1 MDTHDTRRS
10 AEHFLNLIKESH
22 RGKFKVY
29 IGMIA
34 GVGKSYRMLQEAHEL
49 LENGVDVQIG
59 YIETHG
65 RAGTEALLQGLPVI
79 SRRKIFYKGKEL
91 EEMNIT
97 ILLGPSLNIHRD
109 PLCGRNFEYFSED
122 PVISG
127 TMASAITL
135 GVQEE
140 PGVGACLKHF
150 SANNQET
157 DRSGTDSIVSE
168 RALREIYLKGFEI
181 AVKESK
187 PMSIMTSY
195 NQINGVPAADSYDM
209 NTNIARGEWG
219 FEGLI
224 MTDWNGGVS
233 HPSTS
238 MHAGNDL
245 IMPGGASKANE
256 IIIGAEDVKPTFEA
270 NGQIGLKDELMYMF
284 SYKSAAW
291 GDFEVSADGTQT
303 AEAKLGDDYTA
314 SVGEDGKILVNGQE
328 IYREYQAN
336 VWAGTGNYKTPVT
349 TDVASVSED
358 GKTIVY
364 KGTYKE
370 NNNICLGDVQ
380 KSAINNLNIIMNSNM
395 MQRRYGVEVKDYST
409 ALGNLKAYQS
419 VTKDSVQKASANV
432 ESLNKVIAMV
442 EELNASDYTKASWA
456 AVEEALNA
464 AKAVAAKADATAI
477 ETTNAMTDLLAA
489 MNSLEQGV
497 EKTHLEISIK
507 EAEKVL
513 VRADKYSSL
522 GNLEEAVANGKAVLA
537 NEDADQE
544 TVSAAATAILNEL
557 SKAVKNADLSSL
569 ESLIKSAKKL
579 QDGNYTSN
587 SLAKLDEV
595 IKAAEA
601 VVANKNRTAEE
612 VNKAY
617 SDLIDAVISLEKKG
631 NKAALKAMLEKA
643 AAVLEDSDAYVAAT
657 IEGLADVKADAQ
669 AVYDNDDAVQN
680 EVNAA
685 VRTLTLKLAEARL
698 LGDVDNDG
706 AVTTADSTAL
716 LAASAELTELDADAA
731 AAADVNGDG
740 VADTGDAALILEYA
754 AEKVAGF

>member
-1 MDTHDTRRS
+1 
-10 AEHFLNLIKESH
+10 
-22 RGKFKVY
+22 
-29 IGMIA
+29 
-34 GVGKSYRMLQEAHEL
+34 
-49 LENGVDVQIG
+49 
-59 YIETHG
+59 
-65 RAGTEALLQGLPVI
+65 
-79 SRRKIFYKGKEL
+79 
-91 EEMNIT
+91 
-97 ILLGPSLNIHRD
+97 
-109 PLCGRNFEYFSED
+109 
-122 PVISG
+122 
-127 TMASAITL
+127 MAAACTL
-135 GVQEE
+135 GVQEP

-150 SANNQET
+150 AANNQESNRNAVDT
-157 DRSGTDSIVSE
+157 IVSE
-168 RALREIYLKGFEI
+168 RTLREIYLKGFEI
-181 AVKESK
+181 AVKESR

-195 NQINGVPAADSYDM
+195 NLINGVPTADSYDLC
-209 NTNIARGEWG
+209 TNIARGEWG
-219 FEGLI
+219 FDGLI
-224 MTDWNGGVS
+224 MTDWNGGS
-233 HPSTS
+233 STPMKS
-238 MHAGNDL
+238 MHAGNDM
-245 IMPGGASKANE
+245 IMPGGAERAQNIVSGMQDAAPVFDE
-256 IIIGAEDVKPTFEA
+256 RGQVAIDV
-270 NGQIGLKDELMYMF
+270 QLMYGF
-284 SYKSAAW
+284 VKVYSAKWNEFTPSAA
-291 GDFEVSADGTQT
+291 GTKT
-303 AEAKLGDDYTA
+303 VTTSLGEGYTA
-314 SVGEDGKILVNGQE
+314 TVADDGRILVNGEE
-328 IYREYQAN
+328 IYLNYRQGWFN
-336 VWAGTGNYKTPVT
+336 PGTFSVPAT
-349 TDVASVSED
+349 TDVVTVSND
-358 GKTIVY
+358 GKTLTY
-364 KGTYKE
+364 KGEYVD
-370 NNNICLGDVQ
+370 NNIICLGDVQ

-442 EELNASDYTKASWA
+442 EDLNASDYTKASWA

-464 AKAVAAKADATAI
+464 AKAVAAKADATVI

-680 EVNAA
+680 EVNSA

-716 LAASAELTELDADAA
+716 LAASAELTGLDADAA